1 MEHFGSRWESPK
13 CRFGDVAV
21 LSFLIVQCLDG
32 AFTYLGVSFWGLGI
46 EANPLIT
53 STVHAIGLGAGLAAA
68 KLIAASFGVL
78 LHLRR
83 AHIVVAFLTAFY
95 VAVAILPWT
104 AIFLS
109 Q

>member
-1 MEHFGSRWESPK
+1 MEHFGSRWVTPK
-13 CRFGDVAV
+13 CWFGDVAV

-46 EANPLIT
+46 EANPLIA
-53 STVHAIGLGAGLAAA
+53 STVQAIGLGAGLAAT
-68 KLIAASFGVL
+68 KLIAASFGML

-83 AHIVVAFLTAFY
+83 AHSVVAFLTALY